1 VIHTFRPLAV
11 AVGVGATAGL
21 VIAGGGSRLAMRAIA
36 LEDRD
41 DFGLRTSAGA
51 VVGDVTFGGT
61 LDLLLLSTALGVVGG
76 LLYLVLRGWLPP
88 EKRLRAFV
96 FAWLL
101 AGFGLF
107 FTVNGNQD
115 DFTFVNVGLSL
126 GLFGLVL
133 ALFGVA
139 VSLAVDPLAPRER
152 VRRRGASLVTA
163 VVVALALAAAIVAV
177 DRAVDL
183 ANGTRTPS

>member
-1 VIHTFRPLAV
+1 LIHVVRPLVV
-11 AVGVGATAGL
+11 AVGVGASAGL

-51 VVGDVTFGGT
+51 VVGEVT
-61 LDLLLLSTALGVVGG
+61 LDGTVSLLLLSTALGVAGG
-76 LLYLVLRGWLPP
+76 LLYLVLRGWLPL
-88 EKRLRAFV
+88 EKRLRALV
-96 FAWLL
+96 FPLSL
-101 AGFGLF
+101 AGVGLF
-107 FTVNGNQD
+107 FTVNGNED

-133 ALFGVA
+133 VLFGLAVA
-139 VSLAVDPLAPRER
+139 LAVDRLAPPER
-152 VRRRGASLVTA
+152 VRRRGGVVTTA
-163 VVVALALAAAIVAV
+163 LLVALALAAAIFAV

-183 ANGTRTPS
+183 AGGTRTSS